1 MDYKRV
7 IEDFNSG
14 KLDNNSVTLVM
25 DNDGG
30 YWCCAYKGKTEE
42 ENEAIADLYKEK
54 YGSPEGYKDIVDVL
68 VAAGIVAEWC

>member
-14 KLDNNSVTLVM
+14 KLDNNSVNLVM

-30 YWCCAYKGKTEE
+30 YWACDYEGKSEE
-42 ENEAIADLYKEK
+42 ENEAIADSYEKK
-54 YGSPEGYKDIVDVL
+54 YGSPEGYRDIVDVL
-68 VAAGIVAEWC
+68 KAAGVICEWC